1 MIENIIELIKYNFY
15 KNPSEEKGINT
26 FLANQLRVSRVSSE
40 PRVRSLITAIICSR
54 IIYNHQIFINMGT
67 EADKM
72 KANFFIPLIS
82 ALLVLFLIP
91 GILPGVALAADNE
104 SENNGNSTINGFPD
118 LVIDTFNYP
127 EKSATNS
134 HETIEISV
142 KNQGTAASE
151 AAKLNLYIGEA
162 YLREW
167 DIPQLSPGQNSS
179 IQSTTW
185 IPMSEGLEDIKAI
198 VDETNLVEESDE
210 NNNQQTSTI
219 SVAEDAFPD
228 LIIEDISP
236 EVAEPLKGKLL
247 NVTVKVRNQGT
258 SPSGEVLVR
267 YYINGTQAEK
277 ELQIPVLLAGEDANA
292 IFSLIPEEE
301 GPMEIKGFV
310 DSGTSVYE
318 GNETNNEFT
327 KNINVKAIYPDL
339 AIDTNSF
346 SVNPQNPEP
355 GTNTTFTATIRNK
368 GPGDSSRTALSYSI
382 NGSNET
388 ASGVVTVPALAPGQV
403 MTGTFAWTPKN
414 EGRAEIKLELDKSN
428 AVSETDENNNQLTQ
442 TVTIAKKA
450 ATGGQSGNSNSGSGS
465 SSGSNSGSSS
475 SGSKSKSSS
484 KSGMGS
490 GVSQEPAS
498 NVAVKELSTRS
509 VISGYRI
516 KYDFPEG
523 VTCITFIEYDA
534 KRTFKKTTTSVEVLK
549 NKSTLVKTLP
559 SGRVYKHVNIWVG
572 EGGAGKSEAL
582 ENGLVGFKVE
592 KAWIKNNRGNEENIT
607 LQWYDKEWK
616 ALEAQKTGEDK
627 DYVYFKAKTP
637 AYSSFAIT
645 ENTEQEESKKAIV
658 GTENTK
664 GTSLNLEG
672 KGQTNTNG
680 SAEKEESG
688 MKKPM
693 GMAKILM
700 AISLP
705 LFLIL
710 AEYFILK
717 KKI

>member
-1 MIENIIELIKYNFY
+1 
-15 KNPSEEKGINT
+15 
-26 FLANQLRVSRVSSE
+26 
-40 PRVRSLITAIICSR
+40 
-54 IIYNHQIFINMGT
+54 MGT

-219 SVAEDAFPD
+219 SVAENAFPD

-247 NVTVKVRNQGT
+247 NVTVKVKNQGT

-509 VISGYRI
+509 VISGYHI

-534 KRTFKKTTTSVEVLK
+534 KKTFKKMTTSVEVLK

-559 SGRVYKHVNIWVG
+559 SGRVYNHVNIWVG

-582 ENGLVGFKVE
+582 ENGVVGFKVE
-592 KAWIKNNRGNEENIT
+592 KTWIKNNRGNEENIT

-616 ALEAQKTGEDK
+616 VLETQKTGEDK
-627 DYVYFKAKTP
+627 NYVYFKAKTL

-645 ENTEQEESKKAIV
+645 ENTEQEENKALIESKIRS
-658 GTENTK
+658 GTGQALKGLENNTTMTFMK
-664 GTSLNLEG
+664 KNLEG
-672 KGQTNTNG
+672 KNIE
-680 SAEKEESG
+680 EKNKSEKNAG
-688 MKKPM
+688 I
-693 GMAKILM
+693 GKIL
-700 AISLP
+700 IGLSLP
-705 LFLIL
+705 LFMIIV
-710 AEYFILK
+710 EFFVFK
-717 KKI
+717 KRL

>member
-1 MIENIIELIKYNFY
+1 
-15 KNPSEEKGINT
+15 
-26 FLANQLRVSRVSSE
+26 
-40 PRVRSLITAIICSR
+40 
-54 IIYNHQIFINMGT
+54 MGT

-247 NVTVKVRNQGT
+247 NVTVKVKNQGT

-582 ENGLVGFKVE
+582 ENGVVGFKVE

-645 ENTEQEESKKAIV
+645 ESTGQEESKKAIV

>member
-1 MIENIIELIKYNFY
+1 
-15 KNPSEEKGINT
+15 
-26 FLANQLRVSRVSSE
+26 
-40 PRVRSLITAIICSR
+40 
-54 IIYNHQIFINMGT
+54 
-67 EADKM
+67 M

-82 ALLVLFLIP
+82 ALLVLLLIP
-91 GILPGVALAADNE
+91 GILPGVAFAADNE

-142 KNQGTAASE
+142 KNQGIAASE
-151 AAKLNLYIGEA
+151 AAKLNLYIGET
-162 YLREW
+162 YVREW
-167 DIPQLSPGQNSS
+167 DIPQLLPGQNSS

-198 VDETNLVEESDE
+198 VDETNLVQESEE

-219 SVAEDAFPD
+219 SVAQDAFPD
-228 LIIEDISP
+228 LIIEDILP

-247 NVTVKVRNQGT
+247 NVTVKVKNQGT

-292 IFSLIPEEE
+292 VFSLTPEEA

-327 KNINVKAIYPDL
+327 KNINVKALYPDL

-355 GTNTTFTATIRNK
+355 GTNTTFTVTIRNK
-368 GPGDSSRTALSYSI
+368 GPGDSSSTELRYSI
-382 NGSNET
+382 TGSNET
-388 ASGVVTVPALAPGQV
+388 ASGMVAVPALAPGQV
-403 MTGTFAWTPKN
+403 ITGTFVWTPKN
-414 EGRAEIKLELDKSN
+414 EGRTEIKLELDKSN
-428 AVSETDENNNQLTQ
+428 DVSETDENNNGLTQ
-442 TVTIAKKA
+442 TITIAKKA
-450 ATGGQSGNSNSGSGS
+450 ATGGQSGNSNSDS
-465 SSGSNSGSSS
+465 SSGSNSGSQS

-490 GVSQEPAS
+490 GISQEPAS

-509 VISGYRI
+509 VMSGYHV

-549 NKSTLVKTLP
+549 NKSTLVKMLP

-582 ENGLVGFKVE
+582 ENGVAGFKVE
-592 KAWIKNNRGNEENIT
+592 KAWIKDNRGNEGNIT

-616 ALEAQKTGEDK
+616 VLETQKTGEDK
-627 DYVYFKAKTP
+627 DYLYFKAKTP
-637 AYSSFAIT
+637 AYSSFTIT
-645 ENTEQEESKKAIV
+645 ENTEHEENKKAIE

-672 KGQTNTNG
+672 KGKTNTNSSTG
-680 SAEKEESG
+680 KEESG
-688 MKKPM
+688 VKKPM
-693 GMAKILM
+693 GIAKTLM